1 MQEILRQLRQRM
13 PNQDN
18 HRHTALG
25 TLLTIL
31 RMGLSVLHQL
41 HLGIPHLHLLG
52 YLDEM
57 QISVLSKRHAHPWIE
72 DRGGVERHHS
82 VRIRRQAL
90 C

>member
-1 MQEILRQLRQRM
+1 MREILRRLRQRK

-18 HRHTALG
+18 HPPTALG
-25 TLLTIL
+25 TLLIFS

-52 YLDEM
+52 YLDKL
-57 QISVLSKRHAHPWIE
+57 QISVLSRRHAHPWIE